1 MKKRINDSIFSK
13 YIFLGIIVI
22 ILVFT
27 LINLKSYTGNPI
39 VVNNNPISL
48 CGISDVSGPTPTQP
62 SGIQAPS
69 TAQAAPAPT
78 QPTATAPALQEEI
91 TSFCEQAATTCN
103 PCNTD
108 VNFPATESPR
118 TVFTRL
124 CGERYVD
131 NFCRSPTCTAPQAIA
146 SSDLSSR
153 AYSTC
158 GVRSEYGRPSRCTG
172 ACGTSSTFSNPG
184 GRPVTLN
191 IPGYCGGADCT
202 CHAYQ
207 IGQTIPG

>member
-69 TAQAAPAPT
+69 TAQAAPA
-78 QPTATAPALQEEI
+78 QPAPELIPLPEDFECNSVSAIMACQTARGIIAFKEKCDQDLIDTYCRPIPVTTTLEKECGI
-91 TSFCEQAATTCN
+91 FCNGKCT
-103 PCNTD
+103 
-108 VNFPATESPR
+108 F
-118 TVFTRL
+118 TVWS
-124 CGERYVD
+124 GQ
-131 NFCRSPTCTAPQAIA
+131 TCTKLVSKCAMFQQQLCNCDPDNII
-146 SSDLSSR
+146 
-153 AYSTC
+153 
-158 GVRSEYGRPSRCTG
+158 SEGSC
-172 ACGTSSTFSNPG
+172 F
-184 GRPVTLN
+184 
-191 IPGYCGGADCT
+191 
-202 CHAYQ
+202 
-207 IGQTIPG
+207 